1 MAPLRLKTAPAAQGF
16 AWVRQGF
23 ATLARRPMPFVGLAS
38 GFLFV
43 MVLSIRL
50 PWLLML
56 LVSALPMIS
65 LGFMNATRLV
75 ADAQT
80 TTLAAFFAPFTPR
93 HPAARALLRMTI
105 AYLVTSA
112 IAGLISSGVYGDSFG
127 ALVEAETSDKP
138 DPGVIAGRMADP
150 RLVTGM
156 LVQLGLATLLSV
168 PFWHAPA
175 LIYWGGQ
182 GVAQA
187 LFSST
192 LACWRNRGAFVAYG
206 LAFAALV
213 LAFMFVGGVVLAVLG
228 TGAIAAMLALS
239 ISLVIPAAFYA
250 SLYYTFGGCFE
261 AAEPPAP
268 TGAPPTTPTET
279 TPP

>member
-1 MAPLRLKTAPAAQGF
+1 MAPLRLKTAPAAQGIV
-16 AWVRQGF
+16 WVRQGF

-43 MVLSIRL
+43 MALSIRL

-75 ADAQT
+75 ADTQT
-80 TTLAAFFAPFTPR
+80 STLRAFFAPFQPR

-105 AYLVTSA
+105 AYLVTSV

-127 ALVEAETSDKP
+127 ALVEAETSETP

-156 LVQLGLATLLSV
+156 LVQLGLATLMSV

-192 LACWRNRGAFVAYG
+192 LACWRNRGAFIAYG
-206 LAFAALV
+206 LAFGALV
-213 LAFMFVGGVVLAVLG
+213 LAFTLVGGVVLALLG
-228 TGAIAAMLALS
+228 TGAVAAMLALS

-250 SLYYTFGGCFE
+250 SLYSTFGGCFE
-261 AAEPPAP
+261 AAGPPAP
-268 TGAPPTTPTET
+268 DGAPPTPTTET

>member
-1 MAPLRLKTAPAAQGF
+1 MAPLKLKVVPAAQGVQ
-16 AWVRQGF
+16 WVRQGF

-38 GFLFV
+38 AFV
-43 MVLSIRL
+43 FTMALSIRL

-65 LGFMNATRLV
+65 LGFMNATRLA
-75 ADAQT
+75 ADPQT
-80 TTLAAFFAPFTPR
+80 STLAAFFAPLRPS
-93 HPAARALLRMTI
+93 HPSARSLLRMTI
-105 AYLVTSA
+105 VYLIVSV

-127 ALVEAETSDKP
+127 ALVEAETSETP
-138 DPGVIAGRMADP
+138 NPGAIAERMSDP

-192 LACWRNRGAFVAYG
+192 IACWRNRGAFVLYG
-206 LAFAALV
+206 LAFGGLV
-213 LAFMFVGGVVLAVLG
+213 FVFTLVGGIVLG
-228 TGAIAAMLALS
+228 LLGAGAVAAMIALS
-239 ISLVIPAAFYA
+239 VSLVIPAAFYA
-250 SLYYTFGGCFE
+250 SLYFTFGGCFE
-261 AAEPPAP
+261 SADADPPALP
-268 TGAPPTTPTET
+268 GALSPPPS
-279 TPP
+279 PP

>member
-1 MAPLRLKTAPAAQGF
+1 MAPLRLKTAPAAQGIV
-16 AWVRQGF
+16 WVRQGF

-43 MVLSIRL
+43 MALSIRL

-75 ADAQT
+75 ADTQT
-80 TTLAAFFAPFTPR
+80 STLRAFFAPFQPR

-105 AYLVTSA
+105 AYLVTSV

-127 ALVEAETSDKP
+127 ALVEAETSEKP
-138 DPGVIAGRMADP
+138 NPGAVAERLADP
-150 RLVTGM
+150 RLTSGM

-175 LIYWGGQ
+175 LIWWGGQ
-182 GVAQA
+182 GLAQA

-192 LACWRNRGAFVAYG
+192 LACWRNRGAFVVYG
-206 LAFAALV
+206 LSFAGLV
-213 LAFMFVGGVVLAVLG
+213 LLFTLLGGLLLG
-228 TGAIAAMLALS
+228 LLGAGPIAAMLALS

-250 SLYYTFGGCFE
+250 SLYFTFDGCF
-261 AAEPPAP
+261 APADPPAP
-268 TGAPPTTPTET
+268 SGAPPTTNEET
-279 TPP
+279 SP